1 VECPIVPFMEVV
13 HDRCAV
19 EVTRGCTRGCRFCQ
33 AGIVYRPV
41 RERDADTVVG
51 EAVRALTCT
60 GYDEVALT
68 SLSTADHSQIE
79 DILRR
84 LTARLAGTGVSISL
98 PSLRVD
104 AFSVDLARLVS
115 GGRKSGLT
123 FAPEAG
129 TQRLR
134 DVINKNVTE
143 DDLLTTVR
151 HAFDSGWR
159 RVKLYF
165 MLGLPTET
173 DDDVAAIGDLVAKV
187 LDTARDAAGPK
198 ARGSVKLAVSV
209 STFVPKSHTP
219 FQWEPQ
225 LSREQIARRQQVLRE
240 SMPRR
245 GVDLSYHDP
254 ETSLLEGAIARGGR
268 EMADVI
274 EAAWRNGAAFAAWTD
289 EFSPRMWADASWR
302 PACRCRTGAPRPG
315 SPVATCPGATSTPA
329 SPMRSFCVSVTTPS
343 PGP

>member
-1 VECPIVPFMEVV
+1 
-13 HDRCAV
+13 
-19 EVTRGCTRGCRFCQ
+19 
-33 AGIVYRPV
+33 
-41 RERDADTVVG
+41 
-51 EAVRALTCT
+51 
-60 GYDEVALT
+60 
-68 SLSTADHSQIE
+68 LSTADHSQIE

-84 LTARLAGTGVSISL
+84 LTVRLAGTGVSISL

-129 TQRLR
+129 SQRLR

-143 DDLLTTVR
+143 EDLLVTVR
-151 HAFDSGWR
+151 HAFESGWR

-173 DDDVAAIGDLVAKV
+173 DDDVAAIGRLVGRV
-187 LDTARDAAGPK
+187 LDTAREAAGPT

-225 LSREQIARRQQVLRE
+225 LSRELIARRQQVLRE

-254 ETSLLEGAIARGGR
+254 ETSMLEGAIARGGR

-274 EAAWRNGAAFAAWTD
+274 EAAWRGGAAFSAWTD
-289 EFSPRMWADASWR
+289 EFSSVTWVDAFSQAGV
-302 PACRCRTGAPRPG
+302 PLPDGGAPTDEPG
-315 SPVATCPGATSTPA
+315 GPLPWAHIDTGVTDVFLLRERDRAFSEVSTPDCA
-329 SPMRSFCVSVTTPS
+329 S
-343 PGP
+343 GPCSACGVCGDGIEVRTAEDRR